1 MPKLRHGVPAG
12 WQWRDGRPRWIPSP
26 TLRKAGWKGQDLKD
40 GRGLWLARGASIE
53 AAQALADAAAAWRT
67 AGDMV
72 PAALAAAAPAGATT
86 AARALTTI
94 DPFSIGALIDA
105 YTSSDELTF
114 KKNGAPRP
122 KATVDDY
129 RRKLKRLIDAMAG
142 HAALPGRDATKA
154 EHTAYAAN
162 VARVRAMSIFVLEPA
177 EGPDGMIDP
186 LRTAYWRLREH
197 AGLHM
202 AFGVLACASAW
213 LAWCRRIK
221 SRKIVNWAEE
231 VDRETPPGRIKIVT
245 FQEIAALV
253 AAGDAM
259 GLPEISDA
267 IILSLDLSWSQAD
280 VLALDWS
287 RVVQDGKGRWRADT
301 GQDGRQKTGRVG
313 GTPFLSLG
321 LRRLQKIRDRQEG
334 MKVRPLKVIHLQR
347 ERQHAARGEAA
358 DSDYFRSQFAK
369 VRAQAVLSTPSCSAV
384 TFADLRD
391 TAFTLG
397 RQAGFT
403 DDMTASR
410 TLQSRANIKTLADRN
425 YGEVGPTIA
434 DAAADLLDPYMEA
447 ELKKAGVKL

>member
-1 MPKLRHGVPAG
+1 VPKLRHGVPAG

-53 AAQALADAAAAWRT
+53 AAQAIADAAQAWRG
-67 AGDMV
+67 GDVV
-72 PAALAAAAPAGATT
+72 PSALAAAAPAGATT
-86 AARALTTI
+86 APRAVAA
-94 DPFSIGALIDA
+94 DPFSLGALIDA
-105 YTSSDELTF
+105 YTSSDELKF
-114 KKNGAPRP
+114 KKNGEPRP
-122 KATVDDY
+122 KATIDDY
-129 RRKLKRLIDAMAG
+129 RRKLKRLVDALSG
-142 HAALPGRDATKA
+142 HAKLPEDTTDPVYVAD
-154 EHTAYAAN
+154 
-162 VARVRAMSIFVLEPA
+162 VARVRQMSVFVLEPV
-177 EGPDGMIDP
+177 EGPSGMIDP
-186 LRTAYWRLREH
+186 LRLAYWALRDQ

-253 AAGDAM
+253 AAGDAL

-267 IILSLDLSWSQAD
+267 VILSLDLSWSQAD
-280 VLALDWS
+280 VLNLDWS
-287 RVVQDGKGRWRADT
+287 RVVCDAKGRWRADT
-301 GQDGRQKTGRVG
+301 GTDGRQKTGRVG
-313 GTPFLSLG
+313 GTPFLQLG
-321 LRRLQKIRDRQEG
+321 LRRLQKIRDRQAD
-334 MKVRPLKVIHLQR
+334 MTVRPLKVIHLQR
-347 ERQHAARGEAA
+347 TRQHSTRTREA
-358 DSDYFRSQFAK
+358 DSDYFRKQFAV
-369 VRAQAVLSTPSCSAV
+369 VRAQAALAVPSCSAV

-447 ELKKAGVKL
+447 ELLKAGVKL